1 MHKSTKARLVKFGAV
16 RITFGVAVCLF
27 LLISYLNVSTASN
40 NSHHSSQK
48 DTTPEVSVNKGYG
61 KLPLSFEVNRGQT
74 EDRFRFLAR
83 GSGYSIFLTS
93 DEALLQFRKP
103 MTKQSDQSQRRVET
117 APSAIRNTE
126 ASVVRM
132 RLLGAKAKL
141 AATGLNELPG
151 KANYF
156 IGNDQKKW
164 RTNIPTYAKVKFEGV
179 YPGVDLIYYGDNQSQ
194 LENDFVINPGGDPR
208 NIAIAFDGVDR
219 LSLDVKGNL
228 VLTRADGNLTLS
240 KPIIYQERDGVRQ
253 IISGGYTLKSANQV
267 AFEVGSYDLRKPLVI
282 DPVLVYSTY
291 LGGTGQD
298 AGIGIAVSKH
308 GETFLTGFTTSLNFP
323 PNPAQKIGPG
333 GNFDAFVLK
342 LNAAGNQIAYST
354 YLGGTNDENFYG
366 SISYGGIAVDINGN
380 AYATGITL
388 SNDFPTKNPFPSP
401 KPGVGAGSPF
411 NGGVADAFIT
421 KLDSNGALAYSS
433 YVGGTGF
440 DGAFSVAV
448 DGVGQAYL
456 TGLSGSTNHDFPVT
470 FNAFQSQFGGGSI
483 AADGF
488 VTVLNRTGDLVVYSS
503 YLGGSGNEY
512 FTGIAVDFPGNF
524 YLVGAG
530 DSPNMPVTA
539 NAYQPTLK
547 GATDIF
553 IVKGNT
559 FGAINYL
566 TYLGG
571 SDNNDAERTISHGI
585 AVDFKGNIYA
595 TGMTSSS
602 DFPSNNPPTSH
613 TPSDAFVVKLDI
625 SQPPSNQLIYTTFL
639 GGGGTDFGAG
649 IAVDI
654 NGNAYVGGASGGTFP
669 TTPGLP
675 FCTDPGA
682 FVVKL
687 DPVGAVKYSTCL
699 SGAGQDTGLDIA
711 LDPAGCAYVT
721 GFSESSNY
729 PVVNALQPLF
739 AGGTGPVPND
749 AFVTKLCSGL
759 DHFKC
764 YDVKSQAIF
773 LPFEVQLRDQFE
785 RQVVTVVRPVTL
797 CNPVV
802 KCIDGDCGGVV
813 NPDDHLVCYETK
825 DAQGTPNFVK
835 QEVIVSNQFGAQQ
848 HLQAWRRTN
857 LMCLP
862 SLKAHDRETR

>member
-1 MHKSTKARLVKFGAV
+1 MNRSTKSRLLKCGITLGAS
-16 RITFGVAVCLF
+16 TCLF
-27 LLISYLNVSTASN
+27 LLISYLTVSKALIM
-40 NSHHSSQK
+40 NSL
-48 DTTPEVSVNKGYG
+48 PETVPHVDLSGSYG

-74 EDRFRFLAR
+74 DVRIRYLAR
-83 GSGYSIFLTS
+83 GSGYTILLSS
-93 DEALLQFRKP
+93 DEAVLQFRKGLNKDSAQP
-103 MTKQSDQSQRRVET
+103 PSRIET
-117 APSAIRNTE
+117 ARSAVRKSQSSVLRMKLVGANRN
-126 ASVVRM
+126 
-132 RLLGAKAKL
+132 LL
-141 AATGLNELPG
+141 ATGLNELPG

-164 RTNIPTYAKVKFEGV
+164 RTEIPTYAKVKFEGV
-179 YPGVDLIYYGDNQSQ
+179 YPGVDMIYYGDNQSQ
-194 LENDFVINPGGDPR
+194 LENDFIVGPGADPR
-208 NIAIAFDGVDR
+208 RIAIAFDGADK
-219 LSLDVKGNL
+219 LTLDDKGNL
-228 VLTRADGNLTLS
+228 VLSKADGNLTLS
-240 KPIIYQERDGVRQ
+240 KPIIYQERNGTRE
-253 IISGGYTLKSANQV
+253 IISGGYKLKTTNQV
-267 AFEVGSYDLRKPLVI
+267 AFELGSYDQRRPLVI

-298 AGIGIAVSKH
+298 AGIGIAVSNH
-308 GETFLTGFTTSLNFP
+308 GDAFLTGYTTSLNFP
-323 PNPAQKIGPG
+323 PDPAQKIGPG

-354 YLGGTNDENFYG
+354 YLGGSNDEDFYG
-366 SISYGGIAVDINGN
+366 SITYGGIAVDSQGN

-411 NGGVADAFIT
+411 NGGVADAFVT
-421 KLDSNGALAYSS
+421 KLNTSGTLVYSS

-440 DGAFSVAV
+440 DGAFSIAV
-448 DGVGQAYL
+448 DAIGQAYI
-456 TGLSGSTNHDFPVT
+456 TGLSGSTSNDFPVT
-470 FNAFQSQFGGGSI
+470 FNAFQPVFGGGSI

-488 VTVLNRTGDLVVYSS
+488 VTVLNRTGDLVVYST

-524 YLVGAG
+524 YVVGAG
-530 DSPNMPVTA
+530 DSPNLPVTP
-539 NAYQPTLK
+539 NAYQSTLK

-553 IVKGNT
+553 IAKGNT
-559 FGAINYL
+559 LGAINYL

-571 SDNNDAERTISHGI
+571 SDANDAERTISHGI
-585 AVDFKGNIYA
+585 AVDSKGSIYA

-602 DFPSNNPPTSH
+602 DFPSNDPPANH
-613 TPSDAFVVKLDI
+613 APSDAFVIKLDI
-625 SQPPSNQLIYTTFL
+625 SQPPSSQLIYSTFL

-669 TTPGLP
+669 TTAGLP
-675 FCTDPGA
+675 SCTDPGA

-687 DPVGAVKYSTCL
+687 GPAGKVKYSTCL
-699 SGAGQDTGLDIA
+699 SGAGQDTGLDLA
-711 LDPAGCAYVT
+711 VDPAGCAYVT

-729 PVVNALQPLF
+729 PVVNALQPVF

-749 AFVTKLCSGL
+749 AFVSKLCDGV

-764 YDVKSQAIF
+764 YDVKSEVIF
-773 LPFEVQLRDQFE
+773 IPFDVQLRDQFE
-785 RQVVTVVRPVTL
+785 SQAVTVVKPVTL

-802 KCIDGDCGGVV
+802 KCIGGDCGQVF

-825 DAQGTPNFVK
+825 DAQGTANFEK
-835 QEVIVSNQFGAQQ
+835 QEVIVSNQFGEQQ
-848 HLQAWRRTN
+848 HLTAWRRTN
-857 LMCLP
+857 LMCIP
-862 SLKAHDRETR
+862 SLKSHVRANR